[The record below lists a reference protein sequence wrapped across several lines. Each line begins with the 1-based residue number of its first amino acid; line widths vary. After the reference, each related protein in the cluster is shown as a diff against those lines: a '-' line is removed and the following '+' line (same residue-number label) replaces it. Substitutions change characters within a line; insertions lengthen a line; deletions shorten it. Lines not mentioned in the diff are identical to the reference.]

1 MGKIKTW
8 VLLVIPILVL
18 LLIGNVV
25 VAKVA
30 DNSSL
35 KSPNSLNKA
44 MTIDH
49 KLIDVNQIA
58 AWMSNDGILCSD
70 PVTGQSGLYYPKGA
84 PSDHAIIYTAGL
96 WLVGK
101 INGEIR
107 SAAADYATEFQPGM
121 ILANGAPDDPSDPKY
136 KIFKFTKEN
145 WDSPEM
151 AADRAEAIA
160 QGMEDKMY
168 GDQMLYTV
176 YNDFADHSGVWTLS
190 PIGLEVHQTTFG
202 FNQTGAM
209 GNTIFI
215 KYTFI
220 NKGSSPIE
228 DAYVAQ
234 FFDPDNGGSS
244 DDAVGC
250 DTTLGIGY
258 VYNMDGFDDVYGTA
272 VPSFGCDFFQGPVVP
287 SPGDTAY
294 LPGQDPIPDYKVL
307 PMTSFGPYINGGP
320 SGMTDPSL
328 QSAQGAQMAYWFC
341 SGLKGDGT
349 AWQDPTKGNA
359 VTNWPFYGDPVAGT
373 GWIQS
378 ITWHGD
384 DMRMSLASG
393 PFNLE
398 VGVPYSVVVGYVVGQ
413 GVDNL
418 SSITVMR
425 FYDQSAQLAYDM
437 NFELPSPPPQP
448 KVSVVQLDEDL
459 ILTWDPAA
467 ATFSDKGYNFEG
479 YNIYQAPSAAGPWTK
494 IATLDKVNGITTI
507 WDMKFNLDIGALVNQ
522 PVQWGKDTGIG
533 YSFHIEK
540 DYLHNTPLINGKKYY
555 FSVTAYAYNP
565 NGIPKVLENATEA
578 VTAIPQRPVLDTKY
592 NATYGDTIEVTH
604 TGVSQGAVIPIVV
617 DPAKLTGHD
626 YKVTFYTIEDTTSA
640 HYGEVAWKLT
650 DVTLG
655 KDLLVDQFHQGTD
668 EDFQM
673 VDGMLVKVAGP
684 SPGLLA
690 VVEVS
695 NPSYSSLPPDEQDAA
710 GAPYGGNNVWL
721 SLSCPD
727 DDNYSGRF
735 FISYQGSYIGD
746 ISKCHDYEIRWTAD
760 SSWATFGFTSG
771 TYIKVPFE
779 LWDIGFSTPDDP
791 SDDVQMMACLYEDGG
806 TPDVWDIPNGDAVEN
821 VWGLPCSDRIYFYYV
836 DNAANGYADF
846 AAACDAGDFASAD
859 NMWGMVYSRPLG
871 RLVVVNYTGTGD
883 PPAGT
888 TVRFLTNKP
897 NSSAD
902 VFTFSTADYAAKK
915 GVDVAKARLDEI
927 NVFPNPYFAS
937 NKAETDFFSQFITF
951 NNLPEKCTIRI
962 FTLSGQMM
970 RTIEHT
976 NGTPFEKWDL
986 NNEHGLPA
994 ASGMY
999 IALVDVPN
1007 VGQKILKIAIINRQA
1022 RYRHM

>member
-18 LLIGNVV
+18 LLIGDVV

-30 DNSSL
+30 NNSSL

-44 MTIDH
+44 MAIDH

-84 PSDHAIIYTAGL
+84 PSDHTVIYTAGL

-107 SAAADYATEFQPGM
+107 SAAADYATEFQPGL

-151 AADRAEAIA
+151 AADRAEAIV

-378 ITWHGD
+378 ITWPGD

-459 ILTWDPAA
+459 TLTWDPTA

-479 YNIYQAPSAAGPWTK
+479 YNIYQAPSASGPWTK

-578 VTAIPQRPVLDTKY
+578 VTAIPQRPVLDTKFV
-592 NATYGDTIEVTH
+592 AAPGDTIPSTVTGPKSDAFI
-604 TGVSQGAVIPIVV
+604 TPIVV
-617 DPAKLTGHD
+617 DPSKITGHT
-626 YKVTFYTIEDTTSA
+626 YKVTFDTTDA
-640 HYGEVAWKLT
+640 GEWIWRLT
-650 DVTLG
+650 DVTTGEVKLDNQTNRSNDDQYAVVDGIKTKVFGPTLADYGLNMNVGTYRPYGPEYGGWSFEDDRYITGVNWGGAAFWGGLDLG
-655 KDLLVDQFHQGTD
+655 ENFFGSTLGPADYVNVEIDFWNKASHDADPDAHPWSDCATYDRSQGYAFNGIGTFPGAAYDVDDPNNPRRLNICFVENDLVDHFWD
-668 EDFQM
+668 
-673 VDGMLVKVAGP
+673 P
-684 SPGLLA
+684 I
-690 VVEVS
+690 
-695 NPSYSSLPPDEQDAA
+695 AA
-710 GAPYGGNNVWL
+710 
-721 SLSCPD
+721 
-727 DDNYSGRF
+727 
-735 FISYQGSYIGD
+735 
-746 ISKCHDYEIRWTAD
+746 
-760 SSWATFGFTSG
+760 
-771 TYIKVPFE
+771 
-779 LWDIGFSTPDDP
+779 
-791 SDDVQMMACLYEDGG
+791 
-806 TPDVWDIPNGDAVEN
+806 
-821 VWGLPCSDRIYFYYV
+821 
-836 DNAANGYADF
+836 
-846 AAACDAGDFASAD
+846 DAGDGLGGREYLFIMKSDYNGGVDYNDD
-859 NMWGMVYSRPLG
+859 NFGP
-871 RLVVVNYTGTGD
+871 
-883 PPAGT
+883 
-888 TVRFLTNKP
+888 
-897 NSSAD
+897 SAD
-902 VFTFSTADYAAKK
+902 VLYAMWVSQRGSHTSDEEFKMWIWCNHPVTMDNAFTYNTKDYTPIKST
-915 GVDVAKARLDEI
+915 DVAKARLDEI

-986 NNEHGLPA
+986 NNEHGLPV

-999 IALVDVPN
+999 IALVEVPN